1 MENRISK
8 RNSMWIK
15 IGLGW
20 NGVSLLITAV
30 INAMN
35 VYKDG
40 GSAGEAV
47 STAVFLIVV
56 TGIVLAL
63 NIYAYN
69 FVMKTQTRQ
78 AVNFAIILGIA
89 AIFSLNIVGTLIII
103 LSYLRIKKHDLV
115 EQEQ

>member
-20 NGVSLLITAV
+20 NAISLVITAV
-30 INAMN
+30 IKAMN
-35 VYKDG
+35 VYNEG
-40 GSAGEAV
+40 GSTGEAV
-47 STAVFLIVV
+47 STATFLIVI

-63 NIYAYN
+63 NVYGYN
-69 FVMKTQTRQ
+69 FVMKTQTKQ

-103 LSYLRIKKHDLV
+103 LSYLRIKKYDLA